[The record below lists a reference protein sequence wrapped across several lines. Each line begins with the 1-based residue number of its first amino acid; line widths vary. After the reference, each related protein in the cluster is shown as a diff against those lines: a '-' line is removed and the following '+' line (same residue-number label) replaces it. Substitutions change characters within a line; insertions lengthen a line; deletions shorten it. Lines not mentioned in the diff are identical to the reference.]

1 MTAIP
6 VENTRLVEEL
16 PDVITS
22 TPGLTAD
29 DLVILSKTTTDPNAG
44 DYKLTLFDLIIWL
57 YNDAALTG
65 YATAPTQITEVN
77 DDSIATTAFVQNRL
91 AEVTNN
97 YLGTD
102 SVVDALTSTD
112 STVPLSANQGHVI
125 WQWLVAIEDVL
136 GSKLPISDYNDY
148 YKGLFASEAALNAA
162 LPDIGISGS
171 YAIVDQGPGNPA
183 KLYVW
188 DADLPDGQHWVPGG
202 DITPSSTDSLA
213 EGAIKL
219 YFTTQRAID
228 AGASA
233 FIRYDLAQ
241 TLTGLQQ
248 AAARANIGL
257 SDTDGLAEGSTNL
270 YFEDARAIAAGAG
283 AFVRYDQEQT
293 LLQTQIDQVL
303 TNLGLLGLNN
313 NTDGKV
319 RLWQPETDYFAE
331 TVDGKPA
338 EIVSH
343 NGDLYVVVHDFSSGL
358 DFSVVDAGPS
368 DLALRRLRAVTD
380 IEYIEITAS
389 AIAPVVVGQ
398 RVGQYLC
405 SKRGMDIFLNHML
418 PVPEV
423 NNNLETLHVAKCNTG
438 IDGPVVINIKRC
450 NHGGFADQVIGT
462 ITIAN
467 DNTSTYNYGEFAFN
481 DPWSAAPTTQLWL
494 GNWDMI
500 YFELSTVPTGLDWIA
515 ITMLGQTNAYDDPS
529 WNLPV

>member
-77 DDSIATTAFVQNRL
+77 DNSIATTAFVQNRL

-112 STVPLSANQGHVI
+112 SAVPLSANQGYVI
-125 WQWLVAIEDVL
+125 WQWLTAIEDVL

-162 LPDIGISGS
+162 LPDIGISGN

-188 DADLPDGQHWVPGG
+188 DADLPDGQHWVPGS

-233 FIRYDLAQ
+233 FIRYDLEQ

-270 YFEDARAIAAGAG
+270 YFEAARAIAAA
-283 AFVRYDQEQT
+283 ADAYIRYDEPQLIDSVQANQFLDNLNLLADVQAWRLAGQIRKWEPFTDYYAAPNNGNSPPNLVWHDDQLYLVLTGFSSGSDFEERIWPLGRVLSRVAMSSDPEYNEITANGTAPLTVGQELGSYLFTRGCIIRNEYVLPRPNVNNNPVDMHRLYTNVGLSGDLVVTIKRLNRYGGIDTIGTVTVVPDGTGDFEEGVFEFNDSAAEYPPQT
-293 LLQTQIDQVL
+293 LLFGDGDCLIFEL
-303 TNLGLLGLNN
+303 T
-313 NTDGKV
+313 
-319 RLWQPETDYFAE
+319 
-331 TVDGKPA
+331 TVP
-338 EIVSH
+338 
-343 NGDLYVVVHDFSSGL
+343 SGL
-358 DFSVVDAGPS
+358 TWI
-368 DLALRRLRAVTD
+368 RL
-380 IEYIEITAS
+380 
-389 AIAPVVVGQ
+389 
-398 RVGQYLC
+398 
-405 SKRGMDIFLNHML
+405 N
-418 PVPEV
+418 
-423 NNNLETLHVAKCNTG
+423 
-438 IDGPVVINIKRC
+438 
-450 NHGGFADQVIGT
+450 
-462 ITIAN
+462 
-467 DNTSTYNYGEFAFN
+467 
-481 DPWSAAPTTQLWL
+481 
-494 GNWDMI
+494 
-500 YFELSTVPTGLDWIA
+500 
-515 ITMLGQTNAYDDPS
+515 MLGKFENRLSGDY
-529 WNLPV
+529 NLPS